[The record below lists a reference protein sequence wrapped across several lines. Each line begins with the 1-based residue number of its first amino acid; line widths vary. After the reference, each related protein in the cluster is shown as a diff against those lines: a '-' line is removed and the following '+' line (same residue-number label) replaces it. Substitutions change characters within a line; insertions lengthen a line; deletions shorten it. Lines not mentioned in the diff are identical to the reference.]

1 MAFSRVSPLGSVRGS
16 FGNST
21 ATIKVIGVPQ
31 AIAKLKLVGSVA
43 GREVG
48 FVVRSSAVGVVD
60 KARANV
66 HSSSNIYS
74 EDYAYTD
81 NLKYGIQVTATGG
94 RAGGLGVYTQAVSAS
109 SRAGGADREY
119 AQFEEEGTSDT
130 PAHPY
135 LRPAL
140 NQQVP
145 ETAALLKV
153 MAATLERL

>member
-1 MAFSRVSPLGSVRGS
+1 MVSRISPLGTVRGVTG
-16 FGNST
+16 GNQ
-21 ATIKVIGVPQ
+21 AFIKVYGVPE

-48 FVVRSSAVGVVD
+48 LIVRNSAIGVVD

-66 HSSSNIYS
+66 HSSSNVYNS
-74 EDYAYTD
+74 DYAYTD
-81 NLKYGIQVTATGG
+81 SLYNGIQVTAEGG
-94 RAGGLGVYTQAVSAS
+94 RAGGLGSYTQAVSAS

-140 NQQVP
+140 SQQVP